1 MRRSVFQQRFEHAL
15 HWFLMFEL
23 SNVASVTVN
32 VTMSENSAGLNLITE
47 IERSTGV
54 SFLKNVVLIQ

>member
-1 MRRSVFQQRFEHAL
+1 
-15 HWFLMFEL
+15 MFEL